1 MAEEGTS
8 ETASESLATEDVGQ
22 AQDQGQETVL
32 EGVESEQSEMTA
44 EESFEFS
51 KLSPA
56 AQKEFQ
62 KLQQERA
69 TLARQNQD
77 LIKDRRA
84 PAAEKPPAGPSKLE
98 TLRKQELTLLDE
110 LEKLG
115 DDIPSASMLAKIN
128 RVQGQIREQERQEA
142 SDRES
147 ALEQNRAAER
157 AQVEFEQGWKRAN
170 PTVAAQYNTILEQS
184 RIEVERRNP
193 GLDPNSMQFSAK
205 WEARMEVMTEA
216 AKAKVGVP
224 GKKAAATP
232 PPRNPAGARPAGD
245 IANPVGKPGA
255 PEKIDFTK
263 PVDPQ
268 KVQWTV

>member
-8 ETASESLATEDVGQ
+8 ETVSESLATEDVGQ

-32 EGVESEQSEMTA
+32 EGVESEQPEMTA

-69 TLARQNQD
+69 TMVRLNQE
-77 LIKDRRA
+77 LLKERRA
-84 PAAEKPPAGPSKLE
+84 PASEKPVAGPSRLDV
-98 TLRKQELTLLDE
+98 LLKQEDDLLE
-110 LEKLG
+110 EIGKQG
-115 DDIPSASMLAKIN
+115 DDLTSSQQTSKLAKI
-128 RVQGQIREQERQEA
+128 QKEIRLEERKQA
-142 SDRES
+142 ADRES
-147 ALEQNRAAER
+147 VLEQNRAAER
-157 AQVEFEQGWKRAN
+157 AQIEFEQGWKRAN
-170 PTVAAQYNTILEQS
+170 PTVSAQYNNILEQS
-184 RIEVERRNP
+184 RMEVERRNP

-205 WEARMEVMTEA
+205 WEARMEIMTEA

-224 GKKAAATP
+224 GKKVAATP

-255 PEKIDFTK
+255 PEKIDYTK